1 MPPIDAFRAAPREQ
15 VIRHLS
21 AEAHTSLPLNDC
33 IKFLSLLWLLEY
45 MYLTQF
51 LFIVRSGP
59 VLHSGVS
66 TEQRHS
72 KSFLSLE
79 RKVDIYHITRSSRKT
94 LQRGAT
100 VQQQYVQGVLT
111 SCRNGLGG
119 GFPGEGEVLAQKGES
134 RGPIF
139 YVF

>member
-1 MPPIDAFRAAPREQ
+1 MPSIAAFRAAPREQ

-72 KSFLSLE
+72 KSFLSNE
-79 RKVDIYHITRSSRKT
+79 DIYHITRSSRKT
-94 LQRGAT
+94 LQKGAT

-111 SCRNGLGG
+111 
-119 GFPGEGEVLAQKGES
+119 
-134 RGPIF
+134 
-139 YVF
+139 